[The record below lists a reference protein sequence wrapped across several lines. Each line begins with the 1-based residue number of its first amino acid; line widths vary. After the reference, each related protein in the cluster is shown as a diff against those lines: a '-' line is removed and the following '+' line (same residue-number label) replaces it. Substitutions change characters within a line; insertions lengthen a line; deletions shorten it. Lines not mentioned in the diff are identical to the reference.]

1 MERWAANT
9 LRTVGIILTAGFVLI
24 TSLILALFSMCAA
37 QGDIGGSKHPE
48 QVVPFAAAAVV
59 VVILGICFIAWLS
72 RGIVRSSAIE
82 PAGSPVATTS
92 DAVSPHP
99 SFLLAA
105 HLSPLGRQAIDRL
118 VYALGAQIVLSGS
131 VLIFN
136 QVRFW
141 SPPRIFAPFPSQ
153 NWPLVVF
160 VPFALS
166 HIPYAILIYALLKRP
181 DRRAFTYSLAVP
193 AVLIMQALFGMGYF
207 ALFASQHP
215 VAMVLLFVPWSI
227 HIVILVLAYRAIQQV
242 GLHPEPSSLI
252 VAAVAAFIY
261 FSVIQTV
268 GAILVRFIRI

>member
-24 TSLILALFSMCAA
+24 TSLILTLFSMCAA

-48 QVVPFAAAAVV
+48 QVIPFAVAAVL

-72 RGIVRSSAIE
+72 RGIVRSSAKF
-82 PAGSPVATTS
+82 ATSPGATP

-99 SFLLAA
+99 SFLLPA
-105 HLSPLGRQAIDRL
+105 HLSTLERQAIDRL
-118 VYALGAQIVLSGS
+118 VYALGAQIVFSGS

-141 SPPRIFAPFPSQ
+141 SAPRVVAPFPAH

-160 VPFALS
+160 VPFVLS

-207 ALFASQHP
+207 ALFASHHP
-215 VAMVLLFVPWSI
+215 VAMALLFVPWAI
-227 HIVILVLAYRAIQQV
+227 HIVVLVLAYRAIQQV

-252 VAAVAAFIY
+252 VAAIAVFIY

-268 GAILVRFIRI
+268 EAILVRFIPI

>member
-24 TSLILALFSMCAA
+24 TSLILALLSMCAA
-37 QGDIGGSKHPE
+37 QGDFGGNKHPE
-48 QVVPFAAAAVV
+48 QVVPFAAAAVL

-72 RGIVRSSAIE
+72 RGIVRSSAKF
-82 PAGSPVATTS
+82 ATSPGATTP

-99 SFLLAA
+99 SFLLPA

-118 VYALGAQIVLSGS
+118 VYALGAQIVLSAG

-141 SPPRIFAPFPSQ
+141 SPPRIFSPYPSH

-160 VPFALS
+160 VPFFLS
-166 HIPYAILIYALLKRP
+166 HIPYGILIYALLKRP